1 MRFFFQ
7 MLTLLVIT
15 ACSPLAPVVYSPT
28 VEGAPQSG
36 QQTPSSSNSEGTSE
50 YFRNI
55 VGAPIYFDVDKHDLT
70 AQARA
75 QLDLQADWL
84 RQHQDFAAVIEGH
97 ADEQGTREYNF
108 ALSARRANEAKEYL
122 VSQGVRSARLQII
135 PYGKERPAE
144 VCSQEVCYARN
155 RRAVTQVRYATGL

>member
-1 MRFFFQ
+1 M
-7 MLTLLVIT
+7 
-15 ACSPLAPVVYSPT
+15 
-28 VEGAPQSG
+28 
-36 QQTPSSSNSEGTSE
+36 
-50 YFRNI
+50 
-55 VGAPIYFDVDKHDLT
+55 
-70 AQARA
+70 
-75 QLDLQADWL
+75 
-84 RQHQDFAAVIEGH
+84 IEGH